1 MASRKEKSYFREKTQ
16 IINADGTKVPG
27 TRFRDKD
34 SPTEQTFKELFD
46 SITFILNKEDTASE
60 SYQGLV
66 KTASGSN
73 AKNNTPPNDG
83 FTYAAQIKNLPT
95 VKDKTQTIKSLTA
108 KLVTAV
114 ANPSS
119 LDNNDYTVELS
130 TEFISFLST
139 ELDTL
144 QANINSVSA
153 GVPDMSSIQ
162 SDITAIQG
170 NIVSLQGS
178 LATNTANIATNTASL
193 ATNTTNIATKTSNI
207 ATTTAAIAAVNPADN
222 RFLGEIVTLSTGVPP
237 SANWII
243 CDGGAISRTTYA
255 ALFTLIGTSYGA
267 GDGSTTFNLPD
278 LGGKVQRGYKSGD
291 PSYGAIGQT
300 GGAENVTLT
309 ANQLPAHTHD
319 VDITVNATLET
330 YSADGTSVAT
340 ARSGDSSGTSID
352 STIQVPVLGATNVNL
367 TAGSSIDTRDS
378 YLMLYYYIKVSA

>member
-193 ATNTTNIATKTSNI
+193 ATNTTNIATNN
-207 ATTTAAIAAVNPADN
+207 AAAIAAVNPADN